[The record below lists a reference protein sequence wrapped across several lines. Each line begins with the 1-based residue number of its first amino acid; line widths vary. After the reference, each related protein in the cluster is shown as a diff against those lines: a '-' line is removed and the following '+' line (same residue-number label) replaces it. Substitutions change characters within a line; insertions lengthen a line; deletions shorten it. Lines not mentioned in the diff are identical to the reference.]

1 MTEIVNTTNSIP
13 VASSSGSNFIEF
25 GRFLNLFKE
34 TLINTFSQRETLI
47 ALAIIAIL
55 LVVILLFKRFRESRK
70 NSLTAKIKIELKNS
84 CKQET
89 PLLFLK
95 DWFEQIY
102 MPSWQSVITVFSL
115 GTILFFLAHFDGFK
129 LIFSSLAFQNNDHY
143 QNLIAIH
150 AGIGT
155 IIFALLIFVAESLR
169 DDETKDR
176 ARVLLRESFL
186 FPLSVAEIV
195 GFFIFIWGNV
205 NIWAVIPLIIVAV
218 LTIASL
224 WRLLLVLLSKAR
236 FSKKRLQLLK
246 DRIKK
251 SINLAISER
260 FGNNILLG
268 SLGDGKIELK
278 YYPFSL
284 DDENASHH
292 VFFADKTGVV
302 TNIRLDKLDKFAKL
316 VEKNANENGFSF
328 YSDKVKPAASI
339 ASAGAG
345 TSEGDVIKFTQ
356 CDRQYL
362 GKRFK
367 DSIGEDNQVLLAVDK
382 RCVKD
387 PEVLKELLVLS
398 KEIFT
403 VKKEENFSEEIK
415 LEINGLTDQFI
426 AAIEAKKL
434 GRIEELSKTYSALA
448 DSFLE
453 AINACGGGY
462 TYEQA
467 RKERGAFFGGWNEV
481 KWLSES
487 IREILIKA
495 TQTNDREIIR
505 EVAYLPV
512 HIATKAIKFGDQYVY
527 QEFLAFP
534 SLLYWLSDKKDVD
547 VKELMIDRSWRH
559 LKEMS
564 DFYIEHQLKRK
575 ALDVKTIEKYKEY
588 TIPIFS
594 AFQNLL
600 KVAFD
605 RNNIKEFT
613 EFLSKFASLYED
625 LEEDF
630 RFPRAEHLKFDLER
644 TSDPQIRA
652 DLEKKIE
659 IQEARESAA
668 KDIKE
673 KKSQVVFGI
682 TAWILEQYRNKKE
695 NELLKNF
702 YTESIN
708 RLPNSLPELTALFIS
723 SRTFETEHFW
733 NWDNWELI
741 PDGGVQSID
750 FHSKLDRL
758 YCVRALNILA
768 NLSDADINAI
778 TLPHSRDLAFQADD
792 NPNNRSLFNVLD
804 AINANTAEWKFVL
817 SDSAIS
823 KIPNLKELLRK
834 ARKAQENAEEKFL
847 ESVEMDEEKLSEFNK
862 VIKDTFYKSSYIR
875 PIIKKF
881 GIYNDLTSE
890 PANERGTS
898 WGYNQVDRKEAFI
911 KDWHVHYV
919 GWGENYGSGMAHS
932 EDEIIFEK
940 LMSGIK
946 NQQTTTKDN
955 VFTDIERIVNSAKL
969 ENPVIIQT
977 LDRMYEYT
985 HVRRLE
991 LFVDQYRRDCP
1002 KTGLEGN
1009 HGYMGVL
1016 KFEKAVVPI
1025 VDLFVRKDALKNKVI
1040 IIDLAKFG
1048 ELNQYSPIEN
1058 EQDIRYKDDIF
1069 FIRVS
1074 DLNKEDEK
1082 RNKIISDN
1090 PAWLQEYSDKEAH
1103 LRRQVLVNIYERFS
1117 YDVKDQESSFC
1128 LSVTD
1133 LAASS

>member
-1 MTEIVNTTNSIP
+1 VSD
-13 VASSSGSNFIEF
+13 FIELT
-25 GRFLNLFKE
+25 RRLSLFKE
-34 TLINTFSQRETLI
+34 ILTDIFSQRETWI
-47 ALAIIAIL
+47 AVA
-55 LVVILLFKRFRESRK
+55 VIVGVSVITLLFKRFQESRK
-70 NSLTAKIKIELKNS
+70 SSLTTKIKIELKNS

-102 MPSWQSVITVFSL
+102 LPSWQSVFTVFSL
-115 GTILFFLAHFDGFK
+115 GAILFFLAHFDGFK
-129 LIFSSLAFQNNDHY
+129 LAFSSLAFQNSDHY

-205 NIWAVIPLIIVAV
+205 NIWAVIPLIVVAI

-251 SINLAISER
+251 SINLAINER

-268 SLGDGKIELK
+268 SLGEGKIELK
-278 YYPFSL
+278 FYPFSL
-284 DDENASHH
+284 DDENTSHH

-302 TNIRLDKLDKFAKL
+302 TNVRLDKLDKFAKL
-316 VEKNANENGFSF
+316 VEKSANENGFSF
-328 YSDKVKPAASI
+328 YSDKVKPATSAT
-339 ASAGAG
+339 SAGTV
-345 TSEGDVIKFTQ
+345 TSEGEVIKFTQ

-367 DSIGEDNQVLLAVDK
+367 DFIDEDNQILLAVDK

-403 VKKEENFSEEIK
+403 IKKEENFSEEIK

-426 AAIEAKKL
+426 TAIETKKL
-434 GRIEELSKTYSALA
+434 GRIEELSKTYSGLA

-481 KWLSES
+481 RWLSES

-495 TQTNDREIIR
+495 TQTHDREIIR

-527 QEFLAFP
+527 QEFLTFP
-534 SLLYWLSDKKDVD
+534 SLLYWLSDKQEPD
-547 VKELMIDRSWRH
+547 VKELMVDRSWRH

-588 TIPIFS
+588 TIPIFI

-600 KVAFD
+600 KAAFD

-630 RFPRAEHLKFDLER
+630 RFPRAEHLRFDIER
-644 TSDPQIRA
+644 TSDPQIKA

-668 KDIKE
+668 KDIRE
-673 KKSQVVFGI
+673 KKSQVIFGI

-695 NELLKNF
+695 DELLQSF
-702 YTESIN
+702 YTESVN
-708 RLPNSLPELTALFIS
+708 RLPNTLPELTALFVS

-758 YCVRALNILA
+758 YCVRALNILS
-768 NLSDADINAI
+768 NLQDADINAI
-778 TLPHSRDLAFQADD
+778 ILPHSRDLAFQADD
-792 NPNNRSLFNVLD
+792 NPNNRSLFNILD
-804 AINANTAEWKFVL
+804 ALSTSSAEWKFVL
-817 SDSAIS
+817 SDNAIS
-823 KIPNLKELLRK
+823 KIPSLKELLRK

-847 ESVEMDEEKLSEFNK
+847 ESVEIDEEKLTEFNK

-875 PIIKKF
+875 PVIKKF
-881 GIYNDLTSE
+881 GVYNDLTSE
-890 PANERGTS
+890 PANNRGTS

-940 LMSGIK
+940 IIESAK
-946 NQQTTTKDN
+946 NKEHSTKN
-955 VFTDIERIVNSAKL
+955 NILSDIEKTVKSLKF

-977 LDRMYEYT
+977 LERMYEYN
-985 HVRRLE
+985 HVRRSE
-991 LFVDQYRRDCP
+991 LFIDQYNRNCP

-1009 HGYMGVL
+1009 PGYMGVL
-1016 KFEKAVVPI
+1016 KFDDIVVPI
-1025 VDLFVRKDALKNKVI
+1025 VDIFVRKSELKNKVVI
-1040 IIDLAKFG
+1040 VDLDKLG
-1048 ELNQYSPIEN
+1048 ELNQYSPVEKL
-1058 EQDIRYKDDIF
+1058 EEARYKDGIF
-1069 FIRVS
+1069 FIKVS
-1074 DLNKEDEK
+1074 DLNKDNER
-1082 RNKIISDN
+1082 RNKIITDN
-1090 PAWLQEYSDKEAH
+1090 PAWLQEYSDKESH
-1103 LRRQVLVNIYERFS
+1103 LRRQVLINIYERF
-1117 YDVKDQESSFC
+1117 DFVVKNSEAASL
-1128 LSVTD
+1128 LSVK
-1133 LAASS
+1133 

>member
-1 MTEIVNTTNSIP
+1 MTEIVNATNSIP
-13 VASSSGSNFIEF
+13 TTSSSVPNFVEF
-25 GRFLNLFKE
+25 EQRLSLFKE
-34 TLINTFSQRETLI
+34 VLTNIFSQREVWI
-47 ALAIIAIL
+47 AIAIITVMA
-55 LVVILLFKRFRESRK
+55 VVILLFKRFQESRK
-70 NSLTAKIKIELKNS
+70 SSLTTKIKAELKNS
-84 CKQET
+84 CKQDT
-89 PLLFLK
+89 PLIFLR

-102 MPSWQSVITVFSL
+102 LPSWQSVTTVFFL
-115 GTILFFLAHFDGFK
+115 GAILFFLAHFDGFK
-129 LIFSSLAFQNNDHY
+129 LTFSSLAFQNSDHY

-195 GFFIFIWGNV
+195 GFFIFIWGDV
-205 NIWAVIPLIIVAV
+205 NIWAVIPLIIVAI

-268 SLGDGKIELK
+268 SLGEGKIELK

-292 VFFADKTGVV
+292 VFFSDRTGVV

-328 YSDKVKPAASI
+328 YSDRARPVTSV
-339 ASAGAG
+339 ASAGAVA
-345 TSEGDVIKFTQ
+345 SEGEVIKFTQ

-367 DSIGEDNQVLLAVDK
+367 DSIDEDNQILLAVDK

-387 PEVLKELLVLS
+387 PEALKELLVLS
-398 KEIFT
+398 REIFT
-403 VKKEENFSEEIK
+403 IKKEENFSEEIK

-426 AAIEAKKL
+426 TAIEAKKL
-434 GRIEELSKTYSALA
+434 GRIEELSKTYSGLA

-467 RKERGAFFGGWNEV
+467 RKERGAFLGGWNEV
-481 KWLSES
+481 RWLSES

-495 TQTNDREIIR
+495 TQTRDREIIR

-527 QEFLAFP
+527 QEFLTFP
-534 SLLYWLSDKKDVD
+534 SLLYWLSDKQESD

-588 TIPIFS
+588 TIPIFT

-605 RNNIKEFT
+605 RNNIEEFT

-644 TSDPQIRA
+644 TSDPQIKA
-652 DLEKKIE
+652 DLERRIE

-695 NELLKNF
+695 DELFKSF
-702 YTESIN
+702 YTESVN
-708 RLPNSLPELTALFIS
+708 RLPNTLLELTVLFIS

-768 NLSDADINAI
+768 NLSDTNINAI
-778 TLPHSRDLAFQADD
+778 ILPHSRDLAFQADD

-804 AINANTAEWKFVL
+804 ALNANSADWKFVL
-817 SDSAIS
+817 SDNAIS

-834 ARKAQENAEEKFL
+834 ARKAQESAEEKFL
-847 ESVEMDEEKLSEFNK
+847 ESVEIDEEKLSEFNK
-862 VIKDTFYKSSYIR
+862 VVKDTFYKSSYIR
-875 PIIKKF
+875 PIIKKR
-881 GIYNDLTSE
+881 GVYNDLTPE
-890 PANERGTS
+890 PASGRGTS

-932 EDEIIFEK
+932 EDEILFEK
-940 LMSGIK
+940 IVNGTK

-955 VFTDIERIVNSAKL
+955 VLTDIEKIVNSTKL
-969 ENPVIIQT
+969 ENPIIIQT

-985 HVRRLE
+985 HVRRSE

-1009 HGYMGVL
+1009 PGYMGVL
-1016 KFEKAVVPI
+1016 KFERTVVPI
-1025 VDLFVRKDALKNKVI
+1025 IDVFVRKNTLKNKVI

-1058 EQDIRYKDDIF
+1058 GPDIVYKDDIF

-1074 DLNKEDEK
+1074 DLNKENEK
-1082 RNKIISDN
+1082 RNKIVSDN

-1117 YDVKDQESSFC
+1117 YDVKDSQASVC

-1133 LAASS
+1133 LVANS